1 MKVVNLTQGSP
12 EWHAHRANHFNA
24 SDAPAMM
31 GTSKFETRSELIH
44 RLATGEI
51 KEVSAELQRRFDD
64 GHSTEAQARPIVE
77 ELIGEELFP
86 AVGVSEEHPR
96 LSASFDGITIDGE
109 TGYEH
114 KRWNEALAESVR
126 TGAIADDP
134 AYWPQ
139 LEQQILVGGLK
150 RVIFT
155 ASDGT
160 EERMETYTYTP
171 RPGRAE
177 QIVAGWAQ
185 LEKDV
190 AAYVPKVTKAEVVA
204 APVANLPAIV
214 YEIERGTM
222 ALSSNLPAFRAATEA
237 LVERT
242 KAPLVTDQDFAD
254 REALCKKM
262 RDAEAMLKAKAD
274 EVVGQIADVATFSR
288 ELKDLAEMFRTTALA
303 SEKLVAA
310 EKTNRRNAIQQGG
323 EQALSKHIATL
334 QARFAGRVQMPA
346 YRADFAG
353 AIKGKRTLE
362 SIQNAVDTLLAQGKI
377 ETNAMADAID
387 ANLRALDELAADR
400 MFLFADLQQIVIKP
414 ADDFRMGV
422 QVRIAAHEA
431 KEAARLQA
439 ETERIERETRE
450 RLERESREKAEA
462 KERARR
468 EEEQRMAQQQAAQQP
483 APVVTATEASAAA
496 DLIERVLDADLAAP
510 SPQVTT
516 AAPADVALVGPK
528 ADTMA
533 TYAALRRQDEEQSPG
548 VTGMANT
555 LARSYGVDFVTALR
569 WLQTIN
575 PADLAD
581 ALKTATEAQEA

>member
-1 MKVVNLTQGSP
+1 MKIVNLKQGSP
-12 EWHAHRANHFNA
+12 EWHAHRAEHFNA
-24 SDAPAMM
+24 SDAPAML
-31 GTSKFETRSELIH
+31 GTGKFETRNELIH

-109 TGYEH
+109 TGFEH

-139 LEQQILVGGLK
+139 LEQQILFGGLK

-190 AAYVPKVTKAEVVA
+190 AAYVPKVAKAEVVA

-262 RDAEAMLKAKAD
+262 REAEAMLKAKAD

-362 SIQNAVDTLLAQGKI
+362 SIQNAVDTVLAQGKI

-387 ANLRALDELAADR
+387 ANLRTLDTLAPEHG
-400 MFLFADLQQIVIKP
+400 FLFRDLQNLVTMP
-414 ADDFRMGV
+414 AEAFRATVEGRV
-422 QVRIAAHEA
+422 ATHKAQ
-431 KEAARLQA
+431 EAAKLAA

-450 RLERESREKAEA
+450 RLEREAREKAEA
-462 KERARR
+462 EERARR
-468 EEEQRMAQQQAAQQP
+468 EEEQRLAQQQAAQKP
-483 APVVTATEASAAA
+483 APAGTATEASAAA

-516 AAPADVALVGPK
+516 AAPAAVALVGPK

-581 ALKTATEAQEA
+581 AMKTATKAQEA

>member
-1 MKVVNLTQGSP
+1 MKIVNLKQGSP
-12 EWHAHRANHFNA
+12 EWHAHRAEHFNA

-31 GTSKFETRSELIH
+31 GAGKFETRNELIH
-44 RLATGEI
+44 RLATGET
-51 KEVSAELQRRFDD
+51 KDVSPELQRRFDD
-64 GHSTEAQARPIVE
+64 GHTTEAQARPIIE
-77 ELIGEELFP
+77 EQIGEDLFP
-86 AVGVSEEHPR
+86 VVGVSDEHPR
-96 LSASFDGITIDGE
+96 LSASFDGVTDDFE
-109 TGYEH
+109 TGFEH
-114 KRWNEALAESVR
+114 KRWNEELAEQVR
-126 TGAIADDP
+126 TGAIADNL

-139 LEQQILVGGLK
+139 LEQQILIGGLK
-150 RVIFT
+150 RIIFT
-155 ASDGT
+155 VSDGT
-160 EERMETYTYTP
+160 AEKMETYTYTA
-171 RPGRAE
+171 RDGRAA
-177 QIVAGWAQ
+177 QIIAGWVQ
-185 LEKDV
+185 IKKDV
-190 AAYVPKVTKAEVVA
+190 DAYVPKVTKAEVVA

-262 RDAEAMLKAKAD
+262 REAEAMLKAKAD

-323 EQALSKHIATL
+323 EQALTKHIAAL
-334 QARFAGRVQMPA
+334 QARLAGRVQMPA

-362 SIQNAVDTLLAQGKI
+362 SIQNAVDTVLAQGKI

-387 ANLRALDELAADR
+387 ANLRTLDTLAPEHG
-400 MFLFADLQQIVIKP
+400 FLFRDLQNLVTMP
-414 ADDFRMGV
+414 AEAFRATVEGRV
-422 QVRIAAHEA
+422 ATHKAQ
-431 KEAARLQA
+431 EAAKLAA

-450 RLERESREKAEA
+450 RLEREAREKAEA
-462 KERARR
+462 EERARR
-468 EEEQRMAQQQAAQQP
+468 EEEQRLAQQQAAQKP
-483 APVVTATEASAAA
+483 APAVTATEASAAA

-516 AAPADVALVGPK
+516 AAPAAVALVGPK

>member
-1 MKVVNLTQGSP
+1 MKIVSLTQGSP
-12 EWHAHRANHFNA
+12 EWHAHRAEHFNA
-24 SDAPAMM
+24 SDAPAML
-31 GTSKFETRSELIH
+31 GTGKFETRNELIH

-64 GHSTEAQARPIVE
+64 GHATEAQARPIVE

-86 AVGVSEEHPR
+86 AVGVSDEHPR
-96 LSASFDGITIDGE
+96 LSASFDGVTDDFE
-109 TGYEH
+109 TGFEH
-114 KRWNEALAESVR
+114 KRWNEELAEQVR
-126 TGAIADDP
+126 TGAIADNP

-139 LEQQILVGGLK
+139 MEQQILVGGLK
-150 RVIFT
+150 RIIFT
-155 ASDGT
+155 VSDGT
-160 EERMETYTYTP
+160 AEKMETYTYTA
-171 RPGRAE
+171 RDGRAA

-185 LEKDV
+185 LEIEV
-190 AAYVPKVTKAEVVA
+190 AAYVPKVAKADVVA
-204 APVANLPAIV
+204 APVESLPVIV
-214 YEIERGTM
+214 YNIDRGTM
-222 ALSSNLPAFRAATEA
+222 ALTSNLKDFRAAAEI

-242 KAPLVTDQDFAD
+242 KLPLVNDQDFAD
-254 REALCKKM
+254 REALCKAFGEAEKLLKM
-262 RDAEAMLKAKAD
+262 KAE
-274 EVVGQIADVATFSR
+274 EVVGQINDVAAFSR
-288 ELKDLAEMFRTTALA
+288 ELGNIAEMFRVARLA

-323 EQALSKHIATL
+323 EQALAKHIANL
-334 QARFAGRVQMPA
+334 QARFNGRVAMPS

-387 ANLRALDELAADR
+387 ANLRTLDTLAPEHGFLFRDLQNLVTMPAEAFRATVEGRVATHKAQEAAKLAA
-400 MFLFADLQQIVIKP
+400 
-414 ADDFRMGV
+414 
-422 QVRIAAHEA
+422 EA
-431 KEAARLQA
+431 
-439 ETERIERETRE
+439 ERIERETRE
-450 RLERESREKAEA
+450 RIAREQEEARKAAEK
-462 KERARR
+462 
-468 EEEQRMAQQQAAQQP
+468 P
-483 APVVTATEASAAA
+483 A
-496 DLIERVLDADLAAP
+496 AAP
-510 SPQVTT
+510 SLDQVVQAAAPSPVAASIAPQVTT
-516 AAPADVALVGPK
+516 AAPTAVALVGPK

>member
-1 MKVVNLTQGSP
+1 MKIINLVQGSP
-12 EWHAHRANHFNA
+12 EWHTHRANHFNA

-31 GTSKFETRSELIH
+31 GVSKYTSRNELIH
-44 RLATGEI
+44 RLATGET
-51 KEVSAELQRRFDD
+51 KEVTPAEQALYDR
-64 GHSTEAQARPIVE
+64 GHAAEAAVRPKIE
-77 ELIGEELFP
+77 AMLCEDLYPIIGVCDTDP
-86 AVGVSEEHPR
+86 ALAK
-96 LSASFDGITIDGE
+96 LSASYDGMDMDMEVAMEAKLWNADLVAQVRAGEIT
-109 TGYEH
+109 
-114 KRWNEALAESVR
+114 
-126 TGAIADDP
+126 DP
-134 AYWPQ
+134 HYWVQ
-139 LEQQILVGGLK
+139 LEQHYIVNERLRRL
-150 RVIFT
+150 IFVVT
-155 ASDGT
+155 KDDAS
-160 EERMETYTYTP
+160 EYETLDYVP
-171 RPGRAE
+171 VPGRRE

-185 LEKDV
+185 IEKDV
-190 AAYVPKVTKAEVVA
+190 AAYVPKAAKAEVVA

-323 EQALSKHIATL
+323 EQALTKHIATL

-362 SIQNAVDTLLAQGKI
+362 SIQNAVDTVLAQGKI

-387 ANLRALDELAADR
+387 ANLRTLDTLAPEHG
-400 MFLFADLQQIVIKP
+400 FLFRDLQNLVTMP
-414 ADDFRMGV
+414 AEAFRATVEGRV
-422 QVRIAAHEA
+422 ATHKAQ
-431 KEAARLQA
+431 EAAKLAA

-450 RLERESREKAEA
+450 RIAREQEEARKAAEK
-462 KERARR
+462 
-468 EEEQRMAQQQAAQQP
+468 P
-483 APVVTATEASAAA
+483 P
-496 DLIERVLDADLAAP
+496 AAP
-510 SPQVTT
+510 SLDQVVQAAAPSPVAASIAPQVTT
-516 AAPADVALVGPK
+516 AAPTAVALVGPK

>member
-12 EWHAHRANHFNA
+12 EWHAHRAEHFNA
-24 SDAPAMM
+24 SDAPAML
-31 GTSKFETRSELIH
+31 GTGKFETRNELIH

-109 TGYEH
+109 TGFEH

-222 ALSSNLPAFRAATEA
+222 ALQSNLPAFRAATEA

-262 RDAEAMLKAKAD
+262 REAEAMLKAKAD

-362 SIQNAVDTLLAQGKI
+362 SIQNAVDTVLAQGKI
-377 ETNAMADAID
+377 ETNAMADLID
-387 ANLRALDELAADR
+387 ANLRALDELAPEHG
-400 MFLFADLQQIVIKP
+400 FLFRDLQNLVTMP
-414 ADDFRMGV
+414 AEAFRATVEGRV
-422 QVRIAAHEA
+422 ATHKAQ
-431 KEAARLQA
+431 EAAKLAA
-439 ETERIERETRE
+439 EAERIERETRE
-450 RLERESREKAEA
+450 RLEREALAKAEA
-462 KERARR
+462 EERARR
-468 EEEQRMAQQQAAQQP
+468 EAEEAARITAEAQARRQAAQQKP
-483 APVVTATEASAAA
+483 APAILAPTLEQAAANVEAATDGRLTVTATQ
-496 DLIERVLDADLAAP
+496 AP
-510 SPQVTT
+510 PAKT
-516 AAPADVALVGPK
+516 AG
-528 ADTMA
+528 ME
-533 TYAALRRQDEEQSPG
+533 TYAALRKQDIVMPSIPVLVGTISEAFG
-548 VTGMANT
+548 VSDTQA
-555 LARSYGVDFVTALR
+555 VR
-569 WLQTIN
+569 WLLTLN
-575 PADLAD
+575 ANDLNEY
-581 ALKTATEAQEA
+581 LKTTTEAQEA